1 MERDILFDVR
11 GGVAVVMLNRP
22 KALNAL
28 TLGMCVDLDAQLGAW
43 AADGA
48 VRAVLIDGA
57 GERAFCAGGDVR
69 AIWEAGQR
77 GDGLTADF
85 FRAEY
90 TLNRRI
96 KTCPKPYIA
105 VMDGITMGGGVG
117 VSVHG
122 SHRIVTERTVFAMPE
137 TGIGLFPDVGGS
149 HFLPRLPGALGL
161 YLALTGVRLKATDC
175 LYAGVATHF
184 VDSAELP
191 ELAQA
196 LAEADWAGGDPE
208 SVADEVIGRFAGDPG
223 MPPLAAHREAID
235 RCFAADFIER
245 SLAALDAEG
254 DDWAGRTLETLN
266 RCSPTSLKVTCE
278 ALRRGAALDF
288 DAAMVMEYR
297 LSQAFMA
304 RHDFYE
310 GVRAVVIDK
319 DNTPAWD
326 PVRLEDVTPD
336 LVEAHFASL
345 GPRDLVFE

>member
-1 MERDILFDVR
+1 M
-11 GGVAVVMLNRP
+11 ATLNRP

-28 TLGMCVDLDAQLGAW
+28 TLDMCVEFDAQLAAW
-43 AADGA
+43 AEDGA
-48 VRAVLIDGA
+48 VRALLVEGA

-69 AIWEAGQR
+69 AIWEAGR
-77 GDGLTADF
+77 SGDRLTADF

-90 TLNRRI
+90 SLNRRI

-105 VMDGITMGGGVG
+105 IMDGITMGGGVG

-122 SHRIVTERTVFAMPE
+122 SHRVVTERTVFAMPE

-149 HFLPRLPGALGL
+149 YVLPRLPGALGM
-161 YLALTGVRLKATDC
+161 YLALTGSRLKAADC
-175 LYAGVATHF
+175 LYAGIGTHF

-191 ELAQA
+191 ALANA
-196 LAEADWAGGDPE
+196 LAEADWAADDSG
-208 SVADEVIGRFAGDPG
+208 SIADEVIDRFAGDPG
-223 MPPLAAHREAID
+223 APSLAAHREAID
-235 RCFAADFIER
+235 RCFSADFIER
-245 SLAALDAEG
+245 ILAALEAEG

-266 RCSPTSLKVTCE
+266 RCSPTSLKVACE

-310 GVRAVVIDK
+310 GVRAVVIEK
-319 DNTPAWD
+319 DNAPAWD
-326 PVRLEDVTPD
+326 PARLEDVTQD
-336 LVEAHFASL
+336 LVEAHFAPL
-345 GPRDLVFE
+345 GPRDLAFE